1 MAANW
6 NWEDRDAR
14 RQPFD
19 LLTPVE
25 NLLSWAQATIAT
37 WMQRA
42 RDRHDLA
49 NLSELQR
56 RDMGLARDAIDLEVR
71 KPFWRA

>member
-1 MAANW
+1 MAANFE
-6 NWEDRDAR
+6 NRDAGQ
-14 RQPFD
+14 QPFD
-19 LLTPVE
+19 LLMPVE
-25 NLLSWAQATIAT
+25 TLSSWAQATVAT

-49 NLSELQR
+49 NLSERQR

-71 KPFWRA
+71 KHFWRA

>member
-1 MAANW
+1 MAANFE
-6 NWEDRDAR
+6 NRDAG
-14 RQPFD
+14 QQALD

-25 NLLSWAQATIAT
+25 ALLSWAQTTVAT
-37 WMQRA
+37 WMQRT

-49 NLSELQR
+49 NLNERQR